1 IEPPGAEPQPRP
13 ARRNRPSLY
22 WNALAA
28 ALAGASLTHTPPRHA
43 FPATQQIEPHRI
55 RVVVHE
61 AHRGGVL
68 GKAVRQSQR
77 EMHREAA
84 GARPTLDAVD
94 VDAGRVDHPQ
104 LLGKLQRPTSGNG
117 LAQGSEQGIVD
128 ASQPEVLT
136 IRKLRLRLVLAQLFP
151 PGRRDSHG

>member
-1 IEPPGAEPQPRP
+1 
-13 ARRNRPSLY
+13 
-22 WNALAA
+22 
-28 ALAGASLTHTPPRHA
+28 
-43 FPATQQIEPHRI
+43 
-55 RVVVHE
+55 
-61 AHRGGVL
+61 
-68 GKAVRQSQR
+68 
-77 EMHREAA
+77 MHREAA

-151 PGRRDSHG
+151 PGRRHSHGHGVSAIVVGHVDDHRRAQHAPQRLSVARSV